1 MSSPHVTCDISTA
14 RGRCLGPRTVKPSL
28 TLAGGKDSF
37 NLGLGLGRGQRFPD
51 PREWMVLLHGSRWSL
66 EWTAGVKSLTDPLSL
81 TLLDSLPSFW
91 PPKMFSTWGVLPSP
105 VSGLGASW
113 KPLDLQGRLIP
124 SQALLR
130 ARFRGEIP
138 GSGVCATQDRTQLY
152 PHEEERWGMCRKGHF
167 LPFLPDPHSLV
178 VHTLM

>member
-1 MSSPHVTCDISTA
+1 MDSRCQVTD
-14 RGRCLGPRTVKPSL
+14 RPSL
-28 TLAGGKDSF
+28 SNSPGLLAFLLATKDVF
-37 NLGLGLGRGQRFPD
+37 HLGVR
-51 PREWMVLLHGSRWSL
+51 
-66 EWTAGVKSLTDPLSL
+66 
-81 TLLDSLPSFW
+81 
-91 PPKMFSTWGVLPSP
+91 PSP

-138 GSGVCATQDRTQLY
+138 DSGVCATQEKTQLY
-152 PHEEERWGMCRKGHF
+152 PHEEERRGMCRKGHF

-178 VHTLM
+178 VHTIM